1 MKVVSH
7 RLQPDNSAFKVKF
20 DASPNKGGTMT
31 PKYLI
36 IHFTAGGS
44 AASSVNWFKNPA
56 AKASA
61 HLVID
66 RSNGEVT
73 QMVDFNTVA
82 WHAGKSK
89 WKTVNGLNSC
99 SIGIELD
106 NAGQLTKSGSQYL
119 AWFKTAYP
127 AEDVFTSTDAKG
139 RATYWH
145 EYSEPQIASLL
156 EVASALHA
164 QYNFTEILGHSDI
177 APGRKTDPGPA
188 FPMASFRSRIIGRA

>member
-1 MKVVSH
+1 MKIANH
-7 RLQPDNSAFKVKF
+7 RLQPDGSAFKVNF
-20 DASPNKGGTMT
+20 VASPHKGGVMT

-36 IHFTAGGS
+36 IHFTAGGG
-44 AASSVNWFKNPA
+44 AASSVDWFKNPA

-66 RSNGEVT
+66 RSNGDIT

-89 WKTVNGLNSC
+89 WKTVNGLNAC

-106 NAGQLTKSGSQYL
+106 NAGQLTRSGSQFL
-119 AWFKTAYP
+119 AWFKTPYP
-127 AEDVFTSTDAKG
+127 ADDVFTATDAKG
-139 RATYWH
+139 KETYWH
-145 EYSEPQIASLL
+145 EYSAPQMDSLL
-156 EVASALHA
+156 QAASALHA
-164 QYNFTEILGHSDI
+164 QYNFTDILGHSDI

-188 FPMASFRSRIIGRA
+188 FPMGSFRSRLLGRA

>member
-1 MKVVSH
+1 MKVVNH
-7 RLQPDNSAFKVKF
+7 RLQPEGSAFKIGF
-20 DASPNKGGTMT
+20 TASPNKGGALA

-44 AASSVNWFKNPA
+44 AGSSINWFKNPA

-66 RSNGEVT
+66 RNTGDIT
-73 QMVDFNTVA
+73 QMVDFNAVA

-89 WKTVNGLNSC
+89 WKTITGLNSC

-106 NAGQLTKSGSQYL
+106 NAGQLTRSGSQYL
-119 AWFKTAYP
+119 AWFKTPYP

-139 RATYWH
+139 KESYWH
-145 EYSEPQIASLL
+145 EYSEKQMASLL
-156 EVASALHA
+156 EAASALHA
-164 QYNFTEILGHSDI
+164 QYNFTDILGHSDI

-188 FPMASFRSRIIGRA
+188 FPMASFKARILGRA